1 LLLVIT
7 PGTLAPV
14 YDDQFLQVLLSYFI
28 FTEDKGM
35 IQGKNAHILQ
45 PISIFHG
52 MMVANK

>member
-14 YDDQFLQVLLSYFI
+14 YDDQFLQVLLSHFI